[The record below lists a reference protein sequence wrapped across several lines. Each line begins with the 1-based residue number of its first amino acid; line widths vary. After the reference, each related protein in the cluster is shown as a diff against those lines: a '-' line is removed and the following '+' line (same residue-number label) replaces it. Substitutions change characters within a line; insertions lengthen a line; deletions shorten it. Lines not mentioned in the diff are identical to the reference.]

1 MERRTSGAEQMP
13 EEEPLLTPEQDYK
26 AIEPETPKPEKPIE
40 SFADFSIEQQEDI
53 LYKQKILSSLA
64 YFIGKDF
71 YIPVKLNK
79 PGAGWHWDFKNNV
92 IRVDPK
98 DLLEKSMDILRFI
111 ICHEGGHRRISRT
124 DFIPTEQWRQQG
136 FPFMM
141 NAIEDGRDNNFVAE
155 SYPKF
160 AEQMALAY
168 NEFADL
174 EAKAKEEAKEKL
186 GQQPRFMKAGFEY
199 LKQWFRETQG
209 QDFEISEDLPAEV
222 KEVVVK
228 TLKSAQDS
236 WLTYP
241 SRKEADTGGSIGK
254 KKVNGETMIGEFAKQ
269 SYEIN
274 RDKVWPEFKKLV
286 DMDIE
291 DQKMQEALNDMQKN
305 QEEGSPDSQELPQD
319 LKDKLTEEQQETLK
333 EAIKKALSKPSKE
346 KEGEKPE
353 DGEQQEG
360 GQPSEKQEDGEG
372 ESEAQKKSFKPVDL
386 DALSKELKQKIKEYI
401 DSLPEEQQEAMEE
414 GAKARL
420 KEFEDSLNEELQG
433 KLSGEPQ
440 DVVSK
445 KEQVAE
451 PESEG
456 KKTDWGKTEKERAKE
471 RADVRKKMEETLE
484 SGEKNT
490 YKKTLEKVADLVDKM
505 TGDLRDIFI
514 KRKEEKHESGY
525 RSGRRW
531 NIRKRIREKIAD
543 IPLLKTEAREQPES
557 ESEEMDYA
565 ITLMVDLSGSM
576 QGNKKIQ
583 EAFKSAVIL
592 AETLNNL
599 GVKFEIVGFQDILL
613 EFKSFEDHF
622 DDKVRE
628 KLSQM
633 ILEVYGNNPEGHNNP
648 SDNDDGS
655 CLKKA
660 SEHLEEQLAKNK
672 VLFVISDGLPE
683 TGDKTRNQ
691 LDKELKEA
699 VVEIST
705 NTSQKLVGLGLN
717 SDAVKKYYPNNIS
730 GVDAKEMAETLA
742 GLLREVIEKY

>member
-1 MERRTSGAEQMP
+1 MERRTSGAEQTP
-13 EEEPLLTPEQDYK
+13 EEEPSLAPEQDYK
-26 AIEPETPKPEKPIE
+26 AIEPEKTEQEKPIE
-40 SFADFSIEQQEDI
+40 SFSDFSLEQQEEI

-71 YIPVKLNK
+71 HIPVELNK

-98 DLLEKSMDILRFI
+98 DLLEKSMDVLRFI

-160 AEQMALAY
+160 ADQMALAY
-168 NEFADL
+168 NEFAEL
-174 EAKAKEEAKEKL
+174 EAKAKESSKEKL

-209 QDFEISEDLPAEV
+209 QAFEISEDLPEEV
-222 KEVVVK
+222 KAVVAK

-241 SRKEADTGGSIGK
+241 SRKEADAGGNIGK
-254 KKVNGETMIGEFAKQ
+254 KKVDGETIIGEFAKR

-274 RDKVWPEFKKLV
+274 RDEVWPEFKKLV

-291 DQKMQEALNDMQKN
+291 DQKMQEALDDMQKN
-305 QEEGSPDSQELPQD
+305 QEEGSPDGKDLPQD
-319 LKDKLTEEQQETLK
+319 LKDKLTKEEQEALK
-333 EAIKKALSKPSKE
+333 EAIKKALGEPQ
-346 KEGEKPE
+346 KEGEKQPE
-353 DGEQQEG
+353 DGEQQES
-360 GQPSEKQEDGEG
+360 GQPSEDQEGGE
-372 ESEAQKKSFKPVDL
+372 EEPEAKKKSFKPVDL

-401 DSLPEEQQEAMEE
+401 DSLPEEKQEAMEE
-414 GAKARL
+414 SAKARL

-433 KLSGEPQ
+433 KLSETPE
-440 DVVSK
+440 DVVGK
-445 KEQVAE
+445 KEQAAE
-451 PESEG
+451 PESDG
-456 KKTDWGKTEKERAKE
+456 KKTDWEKEE
-471 RADVRKKMEETLE
+471 RKQAQKRVDVRKKMEATLE

-490 YKKTLEKVADLVDKM
+490 YGKTLEKVADLVDKM
-505 TGDLRDIFI
+505 TADLRDIFI
-514 KRKEEKHESGY
+514 KRKEEKYESGY

-531 NIRKRIREKIAD
+531 NIRKRIREKIAQ

-576 QGNKKIQ
+576 RSNKKIQ

-613 EFKSFEDHF
+613 EFKSFEDNF
-622 DDKVRE
+622 DDRVRD

-633 ILEVYGNNPEGHNNP
+633 ILEVYGNNPGGHNNP
-648 SDNDDGS
+648 SDNDDGA

-660 SEHLEEQLAKNK
+660 SEHLEEQAAKNK
-672 VLFVISDGLPE
+672 VLFVISDGIPE
-683 TGDKTRNQ
+683 TENKSRSQ
-691 LDKELKEA
+691 LDRELKEA
-699 VVEIST
+699 VAEISI

-717 SDAVKKYYPNNIS
+717 SEAVKNYYPNNIS

>member
-26 AIEPETPKPEKPIE
+26 ALEPEKLEPEKPIE
-40 SFADFSIEQQEDI
+40 SFADFTPEQQEDI

-71 YIPVKLNK
+71 RIPVELNK
-79 PGAGWHWDFKNNV
+79 PGAGWHWDFKNNI

-98 DLLEKSMDILRFI
+98 DLLEKSMDVLRFI

-124 DFIPTEQWRQQG
+124 DFIPTEEWRQQG

-174 EAKAKEEAKEKL
+174 EAKAKEESKEKL

-209 QDFEISEDLPAEV
+209 QDFEISEDLPVEV
-222 KEVVVK
+222 KEVVTK
-228 TLKSAQDS
+228 TLTSAQDS

-241 SRKEADTGGSIGK
+241 SRKEADTGGKLGK
-254 KKVNGETMIGEFAKQ
+254 KKVDGETMIGAFAKQ

-291 DQKMQEALNDMQKN
+291 DQKMQEALDDMQKK
-305 QEEGSPDSQELPQD
+305 QEGGSPDDQDLPQD
-319 LKDKLTEEQQETLK
+319 LKDKLTEEEQGALK
-333 EAIKKALSKPSKE
+333 EAIKKALGEPQ
-346 KEGEKPE
+346 KEGEEKPE
-353 DGEQQEG
+353 DGERQEE
-360 GQPSEKQEDGEG
+360 GQPSEKQEDGE
-372 ESEAQKKSFKPVDL
+372 EKSETKKKSFKPVDL
-386 DALSKELKQKIKEYI
+386 DALSEELKQKIKEYI
-401 DSLPEEQQEAMEE
+401 DSLPEEKQEAMEE
-414 GAKARL
+414 SAKARL
-420 KEFEDSLNEELQG
+420 KEFEDSLNEKLQG
-433 KLSGEPQ
+433 KLSGEPK
-440 DVVSK
+440 DVVGK
-445 KEQVAE
+445 KEQTAE
-451 PESEG
+451 PGGEG
-456 KKTDWGKTEKERAKE
+456 KKTDWEKEEKEQAKK
-471 RADVRKKMEETLE
+471 RVDVRKKMEAALE
-484 SGEKNT
+484 GGEKNT
-490 YKKTLEKVADLVDKM
+490 YEKTIEKVADLVDKM
-505 TGDLRDIFI
+505 TADLRDIFI
-514 KRKEEKHESGY
+514 KRKEEKYESGY

-576 QGNKKIQ
+576 RGGQKIQ

-628 KLSQM
+628 KMSQM
-633 ILEVYGNNPEGHNNP
+633 ILEVHGENPEGHNNP
-648 SDNDDGS
+648 SDNDDGA

-660 SEHLEEQLAKNK
+660 SEHLEEQMAKNK
-672 VLFVISDGLPE
+672 VLFVISDGIPE
-683 TGDKTRNQ
+683 TGDKSREQ
-691 LDKELKEA
+691 LDRELKEVIA
-699 VVEIST
+699 EISG
-705 NTSQKLVGLGLN
+705 NTGQKLVGLGLN

>member
-1 MERRTSGAEQMP
+1 MERHTSNAEQMP
-13 EEEPLLTPEQDYK
+13 EEEPSLTPDQDYK

-40 SFADFSIEQQEDI
+40 SFSDFSLEQQEEI

-71 YIPVKLNK
+71 RIPVELNK

-98 DLLEKSMDILRFI
+98 DLLEKSMDVLRFI

-124 DFIPTEQWRQQG
+124 DFIPTEEWRQQG

-160 AEQMALAY
+160 AEQMTLAY

-174 EAKAKEEAKEKL
+174 EAKAKESAKDKL

-241 SRKEADTGGSIGK
+241 SRKEADTGGKVGK
-254 KKVNGETMIGEFAKQ
+254 KKVDGETMISEFAKQ

-291 DQKMQEALNDMQKN
+291 DQKMQEALKDLQKN
-305 QEEGSPDSQELPQD
+305 QEGQEGAEGGHNFPQELKDGLTPGEQEE
-319 LKDKLTEEQQETLK
+319 LKD
-333 EAIKKALSKPSKE
+333 AIKKALGKPSE
-346 KEGEKPE
+346 KEGGEPDNGSQE
-353 DGEQQEG
+353 EQQPGKEG
-360 GQPSEKQEDGEG
+360 GESDQEKTEG
-372 ESEAQKKSFKPVDL
+372 KRFKPVDL
-386 DALSKELKQKIKEYI
+386 DSLSKELKQKIKEYV

-414 GAKARL
+414 SAKATL
-420 KEFEDSLNEELQG
+420 KEFEDSLNKELQG
-433 KLSGEPQ
+433 KLSETPEATVG
-440 DVVSK
+440 K
-445 KEQVAE
+445 KEDKPKIEDEA
-451 PESEG
+451 
-456 KKTDWGKTEKERAKE
+456 KKSDWEKAEKEQAKT
-471 RADVRKKMEETLE
+471 RADSRKKMEAVFEKE
-484 SGEKNT
+484 EKNT
-490 YKKTLEKVADLVDKM
+490 YEKTLEKVADLVDRM
-505 TGDLRDIFI
+505 TADLRDIFI
-514 KRKEEKHESGY
+514 KRKEEKYESGY

-583 EAFKSAVIL
+583 EAFKSAIIL

-622 DDKVRE
+622 DDRVRE

-648 SDNDDGS
+648 SDNDDGA

-672 VLFVISDGLPE
+672 VLFVISDGIPE

-691 LDKELKEA
+691 LDKELKETVA
-699 VVEIST
+699 EIASNT
-705 NTSQKLVGLGLN
+705 NQKLVGLGLN
-717 SDAVKKYYPNNIS
+717 SEAVKNYYPNNIS

>member
-1 MERRTSGAEQMP
+1 MLRKEIMEKYTSRSEEIP
-13 EEEPLLTPEQDYK
+13 EENGPLIPDQNYK
-26 AIEPETPKPEKPIE
+26 AIEPEKTDPEKPIE
-40 SFADFSIEQQEDI
+40 SFSDFSLEQQEEI
-53 LYKQKILSSLA
+53 IYKQKVLSSLA

-71 YIPVKLNK
+71 HIPVELNK

-98 DLLEKSMDILRFI
+98 DLLEKSMDVLRFI

-124 DFIPTEQWRQQG
+124 DFIPTEEWRQQG
-136 FPFMM
+136 FSFMM

-160 AEQMALAY
+160 AEQMTLAY
-168 NEFADL
+168 NEFSDL
-174 EAKAKEEAKEKL
+174 EAKAKESAKEKL

-209 QDFEISEDLPAEV
+209 QDFEISDDLPEEV
-222 KEVVVK
+222 KEVVIK
-228 TLKSAQDS
+228 TLKSVQDS

-254 KKVNGETMIGEFAKQ
+254 KKVNGETMIGEFAKR

-274 RDKVWPEFKKLV
+274 RDEVWPEFKKLV

-291 DQKMQEALNDMQKN
+291 DQKMQEALKDMQKN
-305 QEEGSPDSQELPQD
+305 QEEGSPEDHDLPQD
-319 LKDKLTEEQQETLK
+319 LKDKLTEEEQEVLK
-333 EAIKKALSKPSKE
+333 EAIKKALSQSPKE
-346 KEGEKPE
+346 EPASAKASA
-353 DGEQQEG
+353 GEQEG
-360 GQPSEKQEDGEG
+360 TED
-372 ESEAQKKSFKPVDL
+372 ESGAKKDSFRPVDL
-386 DALSKELKQKIKEYI
+386 ESLSKDLKQKIKEHV
-401 DSLPEEQQEAMEE
+401 DSLPKEQQEEIEE
-414 GAKARL
+414 SAKDRL

-433 KLSGEPQ
+433 KLSETPEDAVG
-440 DVVSK
+440 K
-445 KEQVAE
+445 KEGEAKT
-451 PESEG
+451 EG
-456 KKTDWGKTEKERAKE
+456 KEKKTDWEKTEKEQAKK
-471 RADVRKKMEETLE
+471 RADSRKKMEAVLE

-490 YKKTLEKVADLVDKM
+490 YEKTLEKVADLVDKM
-505 TGDLRDIFI
+505 TADLRDIFI
-514 KRKEEKHESGY
+514 KRKEEKYESGY

-531 NIRKRIREKIAD
+531 NIRKRIREKIAE

-622 DDKVRE
+622 DDRVRE

-648 SDNDDGS
+648 SDNDDGA

-660 SEHLEEQLAKNK
+660 SEHLEEQMAKNK
-672 VLFVISDGLPE
+672 VLFVISDGIPE

-699 VVEIST
+699 VAEIASNT
-705 NTSQKLVGLGLN
+705 NQKLVGLGLN
-717 SDAVKKYYPNNIS
+717 SDAVKKYYPNNIA

>member
-1 MERRTSGAEQMP
+1 MEKNLYHEGEVP
-13 EEEPLLTPEQDYK
+13 EELPLPVPQEYQATKPE
-26 AIEPETPKPEKPIE
+26 EPKPEKPIE
-40 SFADFSIEQQEDI
+40 SFADFTSEQQEEI

-71 YIPVKLNK
+71 HIPVELNK

-98 DLLEKSMDILRFI
+98 DLLEKSMDVLKFI

-124 DFIPTEQWRQQG
+124 DFIPTEEWRQQG

-174 EAKAKEEAKEKL
+174 EVKAKESSKEKL

-199 LKQWFRETQG
+199 LKQWFKETQG
-209 QDFEISEDLPAEV
+209 QNFEISEDLPAEV

-228 TLKSAQDS
+228 TLKSAQNS

-241 SRKEADTGGSIGK
+241 SRKEADTGGNIGK
-254 KKVNGETMIGEFAKQ
+254 KKVDGETMISEFAKR

-274 RDKVWPEFKKLV
+274 RDEVWPEFKKLV
-286 DMDIE
+286 DMDVE
-291 DQKMQEALNDMQKN
+291 DQKMQEALKDLQKN
-305 QEEGSPDSQELPQD
+305 QEEGSPDGQELPQE
-319 LKDKLTEEQQETLK
+319 LKDKLTEEEQEALK
-333 EAIKKALSKPSKE
+333 EAIKKALSQAPEKEDGKPDDDSKE
-346 KEGEKPE
+346 GQQSETTEEGEDDPQKA
-353 DGEQQEG
+353 EG
-360 GQPSEKQEDGEG
+360 
-372 ESEAQKKSFKPVDL
+372 KKFKPVDL
-386 DALSKELKQKIKEYI
+386 DSLSKELKEKIKEYM

-414 GAKARL
+414 NAKARL

-433 KLSGEPQ
+433 KLSETPE
-440 DVVSK
+440 DVVGK
-445 KEQVAE
+445 KEQTAE
-451 PESEG
+451 PEGEG
-456 KKTDWGKTEKERAKE
+456 KKTDWEKEEREQAKK
-471 RADVRKKMEETLE
+471 RVDVRKKMEAALE

-490 YKKTLEKVADLVDKM
+490 YEKTLEKVADLVDKM

-514 KRKEEKHESGY
+514 KRKEEKYESGY

-576 QGNKKIQ
+576 RGSQKIQ

-622 DDKVRE
+622 DDRVRDR
-628 KLSQM
+628 LSQM
-633 ILEVYGNNPEGHNNP
+633 ILEVNGENPEGHNNP
-648 SDNDDGS
+648 SDNDDGV

-660 SEHLEEQLAKNK
+660 SEHLEEQQAKNK

-683 TGDKTRNQ
+683 TGDKSRDQ
-691 LDKELKEA
+691 LDKELKE
-699 VVEIST
+699 VVAEIST
-705 NTSQKLVGLGLN
+705 NTGQKLIGLGLN